1 MRGVLT
7 SDRGFGLSGDGRKSG
22 VGGPVHSGVGGASE
36 RLGDEEGGGGP
47 DPDAG
52 HGGQN
57 LVMRVGRHQGL
68 DLGGGVGPLSVQGD
82 ELARQ
87 VGRHHASDVGAGD
100 HQQGNG
106 IVDCDL
112 CRRCHGQAA
121 HPGEQA
127 RPSTV
132 CTCRAHKLRTSC
144 QLERETGRGQEGER
158 AGQSRGRLTDRA
170 RAYKHREPSP
180 A

>member
-1 MRGVLT
+1 MTHANAPLT
-7 SDRGFGLSGDGRKSG
+7 PEGRR
-22 VGGPVHSGVGGASE
+22 
-36 RLGDEEGGGGP
+36 RLAHLVVEEGWP
-47 DPDAG
+47 
-52 HGGQN
+52 
-57 LVMRVGRHQGL
+57 M
-68 DLGGGVGPLSVQGD
+68 
-82 ELARQ
+82 RQ
-87 VGRHHASDVGAGD
+87 VGQHHASDVGAGD
-100 HQQGNG
+100 HQQGDG